1 MAYTQF
7 DDLYQSMVISIVV
20 KTATGLSR

>member
-7 DDLYQSMVISIVV
+7 DDLYQSISIVV
-20 KTATGLSR
+20 KTATGLSC